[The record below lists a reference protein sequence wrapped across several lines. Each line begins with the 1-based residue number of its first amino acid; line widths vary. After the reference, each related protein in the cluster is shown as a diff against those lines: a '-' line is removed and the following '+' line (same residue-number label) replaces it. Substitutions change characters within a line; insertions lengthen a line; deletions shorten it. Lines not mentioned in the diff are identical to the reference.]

1 MSQAR
6 HLLSKF
12 VDVQPLPHIVATVS
26 KLIADQESTMKDFE
40 DVIKMDPVL
49 VSRLLR
55 LINSPYYGLAQAVTS
70 IGRAV
75 AYLGMKN
82 LHTLIVVDA
91 MKTIFVAKEGPGP
104 FSRKRLWMHSAAV
117 SICAKL
123 VAERIFAINGDDAFL
138 SGILHDFGLLV
149 EDQMAQSVLQRIC
162 ASCSSS
168 AEMVATERQELNTD
182 HGEIGYLLSID
193 WKMEPKVGEAIR
205 DHHLLS
211 LSLKPESLTGILQ
224 LAEYLAGR
232 LGHSVLSGVT
242 AVISEPLLTHLQ
254 DNLDEYQVL
263 LEDLP
268 EELRKAEAIY
278 E

>member
-1 MSQAR
+1 
-6 HLLSKF
+6 
-12 VDVQPLPHIVATVS
+12 
-26 KLIADQESTMKDFE
+26 
-40 DVIKMDPVL
+40 
-49 VSRLLR
+49 
-55 LINSPYYGLAQAVTS
+55 
-70 IGRAV
+70 
-75 AYLGMKN
+75 
-82 LHTLIVVDA
+82 
-91 MKTIFVAKEGPGP
+91 
-104 FSRKRLWMHSAAV
+104 
-117 SICAKL
+117 L

>member
-6 HLLSKF
+6 QLISSF

-55 LINSPYYGLAQAVTS
+55 LINSPYYGLALAVTS

-82 LHTLIVVDA
+82 LHNLIVVDA
-91 MKTIFVAKEGPGP
+91 MKTIFVAKESKGA

-149 EDQMAQSVLQRIC
+149 EDQVAQPVLQRIC
-162 ASCSSS
+162 TSCSSG
-168 AEMVATERQELNTD
+168 AEMVAMERQELNTD
-182 HGEIGYLLSID
+182 HGEIGFLLSND
-193 WKMEPKVGEAIR
+193 WKMEPRVGEAIR
-205 DHHLLS
+205 DHHLLAEEI
-211 LSLKPESLTGILQ
+211 KPESLTGILQ
-224 LAEYLAGR
+224 LAEYLAGH
-232 LGHSVLSGVT
+232 LGHSVQSGVN
-242 AVISEPLLTHLQ
+242 AFISAPLLTHLQ
-254 DNLDEYQVL
+254 DNRDEYQVL

-278 E
+278 G